1 MAGLDRRTLIQSAAA
16 MLFALP
22 AQAKPCPVRHVL
34 FICPL
39 GVVQSAIAREE
50 LRRAAKA
57 RGLPVIVQSR
67 GVEPPKN
74 PENDMSPALAANLRD
89 DGINTVADPLRKM
102 TREDV
107 SKADITIAFNEAAQ
121 APGLEG
127 ARQWKSPSW
136 NNKYDEV
143 KAALSVNIQALMQEL
158 AAQNC

>member
-1 MAGLDRRTLIQSAAA
+1 MAVLDRRTQIQSAVA
-16 MLFALP
+16 MLIATQ
-22 AQAKPCPVRHVL
+22 AHAKPCPVRHVL

-50 LRRAAKA
+50 LRRAARA
-57 RGLPVIVQSR
+57 RGFSVIVQSR
-67 GVEPPKN
+67 GVEPPRD
-74 PENDMSPALAANLRD
+74 PSSDISPALASHLRG
-89 DGINTVADPLRKM
+89 DGINTIADPLRKM

-107 SKADITIAFNEAAQ
+107 AKADITIAFNEAAQ

-136 NNKYDEV
+136 NSKYDEA
-143 KAALSVNIQALMQEL
+143 KAALAVNIQALMQEL